1 MRMSKQEYNGSE
13 LVVQALKELKVKY
26 IFGYP
31 GGSVLDLYDALFQ
44 QDDIE
49 HILVRH
55 EQAATHMADGYAR
68 ATGDVGVV
76 LATSGPGATNCITG
90 IATAYMDSIPM
101 VVLSGQ
107 VPTNL
112 IGDDAFQETD
122 IVGCSRPVVK
132 HSFNCRSAKDIP
144 TILAKA
150 FYIASTGRPGPV
162 VVELPKDMLNPAI
175 KFEYEFP
182 KTTELRT
189 YSPNTKGHSKQIRK
203 AVTAIL
209 EAKKLVIYSGGGIV
223 ISNTSEQLTHL
234 VESLNAPI
242 TNTLMGLGGISGV
255 HPNFVG
261 MLGMHGTLE
270 ANKAMANADV
280 ILALGA
286 RFDDRVTNNVQKFCP
301 NATIVHVDVDPTSI
315 SKTIKA
321 HIPVVGC
328 LATVLEQLQAGIDKS
343 PIKIDRSAQEDWWR
357 QIISWREQK
366 CLSYNTD
373 GDKIKPQAVIEAVYK
388 ATNGDAYVSSD
399 VGQHQMFAAQ
409 YYPFKHPRQW
419 INSGGLG
426 TMGFGLPAAMGVKL
440 AFPDKESVCITGD
453 GSIQMNIQELS
464 TCLQYN
470 LAVKVV
476 SLNNRSLGMVRQ
488 WQDMVYG
495 GRHSSSYMDS
505 LPDFVKL
512 VESYGHVGIQVN
524 TLDELQPAIDKA
536 MSISDR
542 LVFLDINVDEKEHVY
557 PMQIK
562 LGGIDEMWLHKGV
575 KA

>member
-1 MRMSKQEYNGSE
+1 MNKEQFNGSE
-13 LVVQALKELKVKY
+13 LVVKALKELEVEY

-44 QDDIE
+44 QDDVK

-68 ATGDVGVV
+68 ATGQVGVV

-107 VPTNL
+107 VPSSL

-122 IVGCSRPVVK
+122 IVGCSRPIVK
-132 HSFNCRSAKDIP
+132 HSFNCRDPREIP
-144 TILAKA
+144 NILAKA
-150 FYIASTGRPGPV
+150 FFLAASGRPGPV
-162 VVELPKDMLNPAI
+162 VVELPKDILNPQT
-175 KFEYEFP
+175 KFDYKFGAC
-182 KTTELRT
+182 TQMRT
-189 YSPNTKGHSKQIRK
+189 YQPNVKGHPKQIKK
-203 AVTAIL
+203 AVNAIL
-209 EAKKLVIYSGGGIV
+209 DAQRLVIYSGGGI
-223 ISNTSEQLTHL
+223 ILSDTSEQLTEL
-234 VESLNAPI
+234 VETLNAPI
-242 TNTLMGLGGISGV
+242 TNTLMGLGGISGT
-255 HPNFVG
+255 HPNFIG
-261 MLGMHGTLE
+261 MLGMHGSLE

-286 RFDDRVTNNVQKFCP
+286 RFDDRVTNNVKKFCP
-301 NATIVHVDVDPTSI
+301 NATIIHVDVDPTSI
-315 SKTIKA
+315 SKTIPA

-328 LATVLEQLQAGIDKS
+328 LATVLGQLQSALDTNDKR
-343 PIKIDRSAQEDWWR
+343 IDRSAQEDWWQ
-357 QIISWREQK
+357 QITQWRAAK
-366 CLSYNTD
+366 CLQYD
-373 GDKIKPQAVIEAVYK
+373 IDKDCIKPQTVIEKVYQV
-388 ATNGDAYVSSD
+388 TQGEAYVSSD

-409 YYPFKHPRQW
+409 YYPFKYPRQW

-440 AFPDKESVCITGD
+440 AFPDKHVVCVTGD

-464 TCLQYN
+464 TCLQYG

-488 WQDMVYG
+488 WQDMMYD

-512 VESYGHVGIQVN
+512 TESYGHVGIRVDHP
-524 TLDELQPAIDKA
+524 DELDAALEKAFSITDK
-536 MSISDR
+536 
-542 LVFLDINVDEKEHVY
+542 LVFLDIRVDEKEHVY

-562 LGGIDEMWLHKGV
+562 LGAIDDMWLKKGV
-575 KA
+575 KG

>member
-1 MRMSKQEYNGSE
+1 MSKQEYNGSE
-13 LVVQALKELKVKY
+13 LVVKSLKELNVKY

-68 ATGDVGVV
+68 ATGEVGVV
-76 LATSGPGATNCITG
+76 LATSGPGATNCVTG

-122 IVGCSRPVVK
+122 IVGCSRPIVK
-132 HSFNCRSAKDIP
+132 HSFNCRSASEIP
-144 TILAKA
+144 NILAKA
-150 FYIASTGRPGPV
+150 FYIASSGRPGPV
-162 VVELPKDMLNPAI
+162 IVELPKDMLNPELTFA
-175 KFEYEFP
+175 YNFP
-182 KTTELRT
+182 AATELRT
-189 YSPNTKGHSKQIRK
+189 YNPNTKGHSKQIRK

-223 ISNTSEQLTHL
+223 LSNTSEQLTHL

-242 TNTLMGLGGISGV
+242 TNTLMGLGGISGI
-255 HPNFVG
+255 HPNFIG

-328 LATVLEQLQAGIDKS
+328 LATVLEQLQTAIDKS

-357 QIISWREQK
+357 QVISWREQK
-366 CLSYNTD
+366 CLNYNTD
-373 GDKIKPQAVIEAVYK
+373 GDKIKPQAVIEAIYK

-440 AFPDKESVCITGD
+440 AFPDKESLCVTGD

-470 LAVKVV
+470 LAVKVI

-488 WQDMVYG
+488 WQDMIYG
-495 GRHSSSYMDS
+495 GRHSSSYMES

-512 VESYGHVGIQVN
+512 VESYGHVGIRVN

-536 MSISDR
+536 MSITDR
-542 LVFLDINVDEKEHVY
+542 LVFLDILVDEKEHVY

-562 LGGIDEMWLHKGV
+562 HGGIDEMWLRKGV

>member
-1 MRMSKQEYNGSE
+1 MRMSTQQYNGSE
-13 LVVQALKELKVKY
+13 LVVQALKALKVKY

-44 QDDIE
+44 QDDVE

-68 ATGDVGVV
+68 ATGEVGVV

-122 IVGCSRPVVK
+122 IVGCSRPIVK

-144 TILAKA
+144 KILAKA

-162 VVELPKDMLNPAI
+162 VVELPKDMLNPAL
-175 KFEYEFP
+175 KFDFEFP
-182 KTTELRT
+182 ATTELRT
-189 YSPNTKGHSKQIRK
+189 YSPNTKGHPKQIRK
-203 AVTAIL
+203 AVAAIL
-209 EAKKLVIYSGGGIV
+209 EAKKLVIYSGGGII

-261 MLGMHGTLE
+261 MLGMHGSLE

-286 RFDDRVTNNVQKFCP
+286 RFDDRVTNNVKKFCP

-328 LATVLEQLQAGIDKS
+328 LSTVLEQLQTAIDKS

-366 CLSYNTD
+366 CLCYSTA
-373 GDKIKPQAVIEAVYK
+373 GDKIKPQAVIEAIYK
-388 ATNGDAYVSSD
+388 ATNGDAYISSD

-409 YYPFKHPRQW
+409 YYPFKNPRQW

-440 AFPDKESVCITGD
+440 AFPDKESVCVTGD

-495 GRHSSSYMDS
+495 GRHSSSYMES

-512 VESYGHVGIQVN
+512 AESYGHVGIRVN

-536 MSISDR
+536 MSITDR
-542 LVFLDINVDEKEHVY
+542 LVFLDILVDENEHVY

-562 LGGIDEMWLHKGV
+562 LGAVDEMWLRKGV

>member
-44 QDDIE
+44 QNDIE

-68 ATGDVGVV
+68 ATGEVGVV

-107 VPTNL
+107 VPTSL

-122 IVGCSRPVVK
+122 IVGCSRPIVK
-132 HSFNCRSAKDIP
+132 HSFNCRSAQEIP
-144 TILAKA
+144 AILAKA

-162 VVELPKDMLNPAI
+162 VVELPKDMLNPAV
-175 KFEYEFP
+175 KFEYDFP
-182 KTTELRT
+182 ATTELRT

-203 AVTAIL
+203 AVAAIL
-209 EAKKLVIYSGGGIV
+209 E
-223 ISNTSEQLTHL
+223 
-234 VESLNAPI
+234 API

-255 HPNFVG
+255 HPNFIG

-286 RFDDRVTNNVQKFCP
+286 RFDDRVTNNVKKFCP

-328 LATVLEQLQAGIDKS
+328 LDTVLKQLQDGIDKS
-343 PIKIDRSAQEDWWR
+343 TIQIDRSAQEDWWR

-366 CLSYNTD
+366 CLGYKQSPSE
-373 GDKIKPQAVIEAVYK
+373 KIKPQAVIEALYK
-388 ATNGDAYVSSD
+388 ATDGEAYISSD

-409 YYPFKHPRQW
+409 YYPFKYPRQW

-440 AFPDKESVCITGD
+440 AFPDKESVCVTGD

-505 LPDFVKL
+505 LPDFIKL

-524 TLDELQPAIDKA
+524 TLEELQPAIDKA
-536 MSISDR
+536 MSITDR
-542 LVFLDINVDEKEHVY
+542 LVFLDILVDEKEHVY

-562 LGGIDEMWLHKGV
+562 LGGIDEMWLRKGV

>member
-1 MRMSKQEYNGSE
+1 MSTQQYNGSE
-13 LVVQALKELKVKY
+13 LVVQALKALRVKY

-44 QDDIE
+44 QDDVE

-68 ATGDVGVV
+68 ATGEVGVV

-122 IVGCSRPVVK
+122 IIGCSRPIVK

-144 TILAKA
+144 AILAKA

-162 VVELPKDMLNPAI
+162 VVELPKDMLNPAL
-175 KFEYEFP
+175 KFDFEFP
-182 KTTELRT
+182 PATELRT
-189 YSPNTKGHSKQIRK
+189 YSPNTKGHPKQIRK

-255 HPNFVG
+255 HPNFIG
-261 MLGMHGTLE
+261 MLGMHGSLE

-286 RFDDRVTNNVQKFCP
+286 RFDDRVTNNVKKFCP

-328 LATVLEQLQAGIDKS
+328 LSTVLEQLQTAIDKS

-366 CLSYNTD
+366 CLSYNHE
-373 GDKIKPQAVIEAVYK
+373 GDKIKPQAVIEAIYK
-388 ATNGDAYVSSD
+388 ATHGDAYISSD

-409 YYPFKHPRQW
+409 YYPFKNPRQW

-440 AFPDKESVCITGD
+440 AFPDKESICVTGD

-495 GRHSSSYMDS
+495 GRHSSSYMES

-512 VESYGHVGIQVN
+512 AESYGHVGIRVN
-524 TLDELQPAIDKA
+524 TLDELQPAVDRA
-536 MSISDR
+536 MSINDR
-542 LVFLDINVDEKEHVY
+542 LVFLDILVDENEHVY

-562 LGGIDEMWLHKGV
+562 LGAVDDMWLRKGV